1 MSRETDFQRRERR
14 AQPGAIRRRRQLPRS
29 NGRIVDFAATRN
41 YEAEISPVWEAAVD
55 GRNRETITRRDTR
68 LRRVLAI
75 SDVLACSMALA
86 TVIWAVAGHWNV
98 RFRPSIILI
107 VPFVLVV
114 AKAIGLYDRDQH
126 MVRKTTIDELPSL
139 LYLSVLFALTVW
151 LTEAPLL
158 EGYLTRP
165 EVFELLLLTFV
176 LLAGGRLISRS
187 VVSATSSEERCIIV
201 GNVED
206 AERVARK
213 LESSPGVKAAVCARV
228 ALHSAEAGDARWPA
242 AGALSRSEDLTRF
255 IAALQIERVIIAP
268 DGHDQEEILHVI
280 RLIKALGVRV
290 SVLPRLLEVVG
301 SSSTFEDVDGLTL
314 LGVRHYGVSRSSAWL
329 KRLMDIVGASVA
341 LVVLAPL
348 LVVLALTVKLDSPG
362 PVFFR
367 QRRIGRKG
375 EVFSMLKFRSMVRNA
390 EEIKKVLLDQNEAE
404 GGLFKIAD
412 DPRITR
418 VGGFLRKTS
427 LDELPQLFNVLG
439 GSMSLVGPRPLVVDE
454 DALIEGWERRRL
466 AVKPG
471 MTGMWQIF
479 GSSRIPMAEMVK
491 IDYLYGA
498 NWSLWLDLKI
508 LLRTIPYVLRRRG
521 L

>member
-1 MSRETDFQRRERR
+1 M
-14 AQPGAIRRRRQLPRS
+14 PRS
-29 NGRIVDFAATRN
+29 YGRTVDFAATSG
-41 YEAEISPVWEAAVD
+41 YDADISPVWEAGPVEGG
-55 GRNRETITRRDTR
+55 GRKSVVSRDTR
-68 LRRVLAI
+68 LRRALAL
-75 SDVLACSMALA
+75 SDVLGSAFALA
-86 TVIWAVAGHWNV
+86 IVVSTVAGNWDL
-98 RFRPSIILI
+98 RLRPSTVLI
-107 VPFVLVV
+107 VPLVLIA

-139 LYLSVLFALTVW
+139 LYLSVLFTLTVW
-151 LTEAPLL
+151 LAEAPLL

-165 EVFELLLLTFV
+165 QVFALLLLTFV
-176 LLAGGRLISRS
+176 LLAIGRLIARTA
-187 VVSATSSEERCIIV
+187 VSAMNSAERCIIV
-201 GNVED
+201 GNVDD

-213 LESSPGVKAAVCARV
+213 LEGSPGVNAAVCARV
-228 ALHSAEAGDARWPA
+228 ALRSAEAADPRWPA
-242 AGALSRSEDLTRF
+242 AGTLSRSEDLTRF
-255 IAALQIERVIIAP
+255 IAALRIERVIIAP
-268 DGHDQEEILHVI
+268 DGHDQDEILHVI

-314 LGVRHYGVSRSSAWL
+314 LGVRHYGVSKSSALL
-329 KRLMDIVGASVA
+329 KRLMDILGAGAV
-341 LVVLAPL
+341 LILLAPL
-348 LVVLALTVKLDSPG
+348 LLILAVAVKLGSRG

-367 QRRIGRKG
+367 QRRIGRRG
-375 EVFSMLKFRSMVRNA
+375 EVFSMLKFRSMVQDA
-390 EEIKKVLLDQNEAE
+390 EEIKKVLRDQNEVE

-418 VGGFLRKTS
+418 VGGFLRRTS

-439 GSMSLVGPRPLVVDE
+439 GSMSLVGPRPLVADE

-479 GSSRIPMAEMVK
+479 GSSRIPMPEMVK